1 MSIPKWLGSEF
12 SSAVRTKGE
21 TYFRDGAVF
30 QLRRKGDLITA
41 KVSGSYDYDVEVDA
55 DGADFDCTCPYFS
68 DEGFPCKHIWAVILA
83 ANAAGLLVP
92 GNVDVF
98 PISSAF
104 AKSAEREGKPRKKSP
119 SPPPWKSLLDS
130 AHQATY
136 SYNPRS
142 TSAVFPSDRRILY
155 VVNLD
160 ESDHAGNVVVE
171 PCTQKLL
178 RNGTWDRPKRFGFSN
193 EQWASAP
200 DETDRLL
207 AQMLNG
213 AAHDYGYGNTYSS
226 QHRVFVITSS
236 AYETTLATMC
246 RTGRCGILDDGTPA
260 GFTPLSWD
268 DGPPWEFALRIAP
281 SPDAKDQARLEGI
294 LRRGEIRRP
303 VDVLFAVEGGVMVH
317 DGQISRFDHRG
328 AWPLMQSMSDKPS
341 MQFPT
346 SQLDAMLASMAKLS
360 ALPPMEIS
368 PELGIETIS
377 HSPAKH
383 LAIKKSNTERIVGKP
398 DFVAK
403 LEFDYGGTRIPLMQ
417 KSAALFDPSTRRM
430 ILRDRPAEIEAWSRI
445 DLVRQKNAWNI
456 DGGDAL
462 LSGNRLPELISPLL
476 AEGWHVEGEVAPYRR
491 AIEWNVA
498 VSSGIDW
505 FELDATI
512 DFGATKVGL
521 PRLLEA
527 LEHGHKWVELEDKSI
542 GLLSD
547 ELIAQFSGLAGLG
560 KRTDDKLTF
569 STAQVGF
576 LDALLA
582 SMPKV
587 SVDQKLQRVREELAA
602 FECIKPVE
610 APKTFSG
617 ELREYQREGLGW
629 LKFLQRF
636 GFGGCLADDMGL
648 GKTIQ
653 ALALLESRRRAKAGA
668 SLVVVP
674 RSLIFNWKS
683 EAAKFAPKL
692 RVLDHSGVGRK
703 RDPEALRACDVVLT
717 TYGTLRRDAGYFK
730 DVEFDYVILD
740 EAQAIKNASSD
751 AAKAARLLRG
761 RHRLAMTGT
770 PVENHL
776 GELWSLFEFLN
787 PGMLGNLSVFK
798 RLIGSS
804 KNPDANGRQL
814 LARALK
820 PFILRRTKQQVAKDL
835 PEKLEQTI
843 YCELDAPQR
852 KLYNELR
859 DHYRKLLLHRVEEV
873 GLGKSTFQ
881 ILEALLR
888 LRQAACHP
896 ALIDKSQHDYESAK
910 LAVLAENIASVIDE
924 DHKALV
930 FSQFTSMLDLVRKRL
945 DAQGTPYEYL
955 DGQTRDRQERVNRF
969 QTDPNCKLF
978 LVSLKAGGVGLNL
991 TAADYVFLL
1000 DPWWN
1005 PAVEAQ
1011 AIDRTHRIGQ
1021 TRNVFAYRLI
1031 ARDTVEEKVLQ
1042 LQQSK
1047 RDLAN
1052 AIINED
1058 NSVISSLKR
1067 EDLELLLS

>member
-12 SSAVRTKGE
+12 SSAVRIKGE
-21 TYFRDGAVF
+21 KYFRDGAVF
-30 QLRRKGDLITA
+30 QLRRKEDLIIA
-41 KVSGSYDYDVEVDA
+41 KVSGSYDYDVEIEA
-55 DGADFDCTCPYFS
+55 NGADFDCTCPYFS

-92 GNVDVF
+92 GNGDVF

-104 AKSAEREGKPRKKSP
+104 AKSAEPAAKPRKKS
-119 SPPPWKSLLDS
+119 STPPPWKGVLDS
-130 AHQATY
+130 AHQASY

-155 VVNLD
+155 VINLD

-171 PCTQKLL
+171 PYTQKLL

-200 DETDRLL
+200 EESDRLL
-207 AQMLNG
+207 SQMLNG
-213 AAHDYGYGNTYSS
+213 AAHTYGYGNTYSS
-226 QHRVFVITSS
+226 QHRVFVITPP

-246 RTGRCGILDDGTPA
+246 RTGRCGILNDDRPD
-260 GFTPLSWD
+260 GFAPLSWD
-268 DGPPWEFALRIAP
+268 DGPPWEFALRIVP
-281 SPDAKDQARLEGI
+281 SPDSKDHTRLEGI
-294 LRRGEIRRP
+294 LRRGDLRQPI
-303 VDVLFAVEGGVMVH
+303 DVLFAVEGGLMVH
-317 DGQISRFDHRG
+317 DGGISRFDHRG

-341 MQFPT
+341 MQFPI
-346 SQLDAMLASMAKLS
+346 SQLDAMLASMCKLS
-360 ALPPMEIS
+360 ALPPIEIA
-368 PELGIETIS
+368 PELGIETIA

-383 LAIKKSNTERIVGKP
+383 LAIKKSNGARIAGKQ

-417 KSAALFDPSTRRM
+417 KNAALFDPATRRLV
-430 ILRDRPAEIEAWSRI
+430 LRDCPAEIEAWSRI
-445 DLVRQKNAWNI
+445 DRVRQKSGWTVVE
-456 DGGDAL
+456 GDAL
-462 LSGNRLPELISPLL
+462 LHPDRLPEIVFPLL
-476 AEGWHVEGEVAPYRR
+476 AEGWHVEGEAAPYRR
-491 AIEWNVA
+491 SVDWNVS
-498 VSSGIDW
+498 VTSGIDW
-505 FELDATI
+505 FELDAQI
-512 DFGATKVGL
+512 DFGGTKVGL
-521 PRLLEA
+521 PKLLEA
-527 LEHGHKWVELEDKSI
+527 LERGEKWIELDDKSI
-542 GLLSD
+542 GLLSE
-547 ELIAQFSGLAGLG
+547 ELVAQFTGLSGLG
-560 KRTDDKLTF
+560 KQKGDALTF
-569 STAQVGF
+569 TAAQVGF

-587 SVDQKLQRVREELAA
+587 SVDEKLKRVREELAQ
-602 FECIKPVE
+602 FECIEPINS
-610 APKTFSG
+610 PKGFTG
-617 ELREYQREGLGW
+617 ALREYQREGLGW
-629 LKFLQRF
+629 LMFLQRF

-653 ALALLESRRRAKAGA
+653 ALALLESRKKQKAGT

-703 RDPEALRACDVVLT
+703 RDPEALRECDVVLT

-873 GLGKSTFQ
+873 GLGKAKFQ

-969 QTDPNCKLF
+969 QNDPNCKLF